1 MELHDEIRLG
11 RRPVKSLK
19 SRRDRLHAR
28 PRVSYPDRPMFTTK
42 GKGAC
47 QGACPLGG
55 NEYFARIP
63 EYYSPDS

>member
-1 MELHDEIRLG
+1 MEHHDEIRLG
-11 RRPVKSLK
+11 QRPVNSLK

-28 PRVSYPDRPMFTTK
+28 PRVSYPDRPMSTTK
-42 GKGAC
+42 GK
-47 QGACPLGG
+47 GACPLGG